1 MRRAR
6 SSRLFRRAA
15 AFCVVV
21 ALVAGTA
28 GCLTGG
34 GSSTKITA
42 NAVFSDA
49 EDLVPGA
56 QVQMADVPIGQV
68 TAISLDGSNAKVT
81 MSIDKSAR
89 VPADATAAL
98 DQTTILGEHFVQL
111 KVPSGQDST
120 HQALLANGATI
131 AHTTVIP
138 NVEQF
143 ISAGAQV
150 FGSVSTNDLAQIIAA
165 GGQGFDGQ
173 AASLRQLLNSL
184 STVTAGYA
192 SHTSDIQ
199 TLITSLDQLSSTLA
213 PSSSA
218 DAQAVSNLAQTVSNL
233 AQQSGRFTDLLQALN
248 SVSSQG
254 RSLLETYFPQ
264 INDQLTALGAVANQ
278 LGAHQQDLLG
288 LLKDLPLHNTTLPR
302 DVVNNFVQVLDNLIV
317 CGIPGGG
324 ADPSSAAATCGSAG

>member
-1 MRRAR
+1 MRRAL
-6 SSRLFRRAA
+6 STRLFRRGAA
-15 AFCVVV
+15 LCVAV
-21 ALVAGTA
+21 ALIAGSA

-49 EDLVPGA
+49 QDLVPGA

-68 TAISLDGSNAKVT
+68 TAIALDGSSAKVT

-111 KVPSGQDST
+111 RVPAGHRSS
-120 HQALLANGATI
+120 HQVLLANGAAI

-138 NVEQF
+138 NVERF

-184 STVTAGYA
+184 SAVTAGYA
-192 SHTSDIQ
+192 SHSSDIQ
-199 TLITSLDQLSSTLA
+199 TVITSLDQLGSTLA

-218 DAQAVSNLAQTVSNL
+218 DAQAVSNLSQTVSIL

-278 LGAHQQDLLG
+278 LGSHQQDLLG
-288 LLKDLPLHNTTLPR
+288 LLRDLPLHNTTLPK
-302 DVVNNFVQVLDNLIV
+302 DVVNNFVQVLDDLIV

-324 ADPSSAAATCGSAG
+324 ADPSSPAATCGSAG

>member
-1 MRRAR
+1 VGNGA
-6 SSRLFRRAA
+6 
-15 AFCVVV
+15 
-21 ALVAGTA
+21 
-28 GCLTGG
+28 
-34 GSSTKITA
+34 STKITA

-49 EDLVPGA
+49 EDLVTGA

-68 TAISLDGSNAKVT
+68 TAITLDGSSAKVT
-81 MSIDKSAR
+81 MSINKSAK

-111 KVPSGQDST
+111 QVPSGHASAD
-120 HQALLANGATI
+120 QALLANGGTI
-131 AHTTVIP
+131 AHTSVIP

-150 FGSVSTNDLAQIIAA
+150 FGSVSTNDLEQIIAA

-199 TLITSLDQLSSTLA
+199 TLITSLDQLGSTLA
-213 PSSSA
+213 PSSGA
-218 DAQAVSNLAQTVSNL
+218 DAQAISNLSQTVSIL
-233 AQQSGRFTDLLQALN
+233 AQQSGRFTDLLQALDN
-248 SVSSQG
+248 VSTQG

-264 INDQLTALGAVANQ
+264 INDQLTALSAVANQ
-278 LGAHQQDLLG
+278 LGSHQEDLLG

-324 ADPSSAAATCGSAG
+324 EDQSSAAATCGSAG

>member
-1 MRRAR
+1 M
-6 SSRLFRRAA
+6 
-15 AFCVVV
+15 
-21 ALVAGTA
+21 
-28 GCLTGG
+28 
-34 GSSTKITA
+34 TA
-42 NAVFSDA
+42 NAVFADA
-49 EDLVPGA
+49 QDLVTGA

-68 TAISLDGSNAKVT
+68 TAITLDGTRAKVT

-111 KVPSGQDST
+111 QVPSGGPASRT
-120 HQALLANGATI
+120 LLADGGTI

-138 NVEQF
+138 TVEQF

-173 AASLRQLLNSL
+173 AASLRQLLNSF
-184 STVTAGYA
+184 STVAAGYA
-192 SHTSDIQ
+192 AHTSDIQ
-199 TLITSLDQLSSTLA
+199 TLITSLDQLGSTLA
-213 PSSSA
+213 PSSGA
-218 DAQAVSNLAQTVSNL
+218 DAQAVSNLAQTVSIL

-248 SVSSQG
+248 GVSTQG

-264 INDQLTALGAVANQ
+264 INDQLTALAAVADQ

-288 LLKDLPLHNTTLPR
+288 LLHNLPLHNTTLPR
-302 DVVNNFVQVLDNLIV
+302 DIVDNFVQVLDNLIV

-324 ADPSSAAATCGSAG
+324 EDPTSAAATCGSAG

>member
-1 MRRAR
+1 MRTAL
-6 SSRLFRRAA
+6 STRLFRRGA

-68 TAISLDGSNAKVT
+68 TAITLDGSSAKVT

-111 KVPSGQDST
+111 QVPSGHGST
-120 HQALLANGATI
+120 HQALLANNAAI

-199 TLITSLDQLSSTLA
+199 TVITSLDQLGSTLA

-218 DAQAVSNLAQTVSNL
+218 DAQAVSNLAQTVSIL

-264 INDQLTALGAVANQ
+264 ITDQLTALGAVANQ
-278 LGAHQQDLLG
+278 LGSHQQDLLG
-288 LLKDLPLHNTTLPR
+288 LLKDLPLHNTTLPK

>member
-1 MRRAR
+1 MIKATL
-6 SSRLFRRAA
+6 STRLFRRGM
-15 AFCVVV
+15 AFCVAVAVV
-21 ALVAGTA
+21 VGCA
-28 GCLTGG
+28 GCLTGN

-42 NAVFSDA
+42 SAVFSDA

-68 TAISLDGSNAKVT
+68 TAITLDGSSARVT
-81 MSIDKSAR
+81 MSIDKSAQ

-111 KVPSGQDST
+111 QVPSGHSADP
-120 HQALLANGATI
+120 ALLANGGTI
-131 AHTTVIP
+131 THTSVVP

-143 ISAGAQV
+143 IAAGAQV

-184 STVTAGYA
+184 SSVTAGYA
-192 SHTSDIQ
+192 AHTSDIQ
-199 TLITSLDQLSSTLA
+199 TLITSLDQLGSTLA

-218 DAQAVSNLAQTVSNL
+218 DAQAVSNLSQTVSIL
-233 AQQSGRFTDLLQALN
+233 AQQSGRFTDLLQALDG
-248 SVSSQG
+248 VSTQG

-264 INDQLTALGAVANQ
+264 INDQLTALSAVANQ
-278 LGAHQQDLLG
+278 LGSHQQDLLG
-288 LLKDLPLHNTTLPR
+288 LLRELPIHNTTLPK

-324 ADPSSAAATCGSAG
+324 GDPSSAAATCGSAG

>member
-1 MRRAR
+1 MGRAR
-6 SSRLFRRAA
+6 PSKLFRRGAA
-15 AFCVVV
+15 LCVVV

-34 GSSTKITA
+34 SSSTKMTA
-42 NAVFSDA
+42 TAVFSDA

-68 TAISLDGSNAKVT
+68 TAIALDGSSAKVT

-98 DQTTILGEHFVQL
+98 NQTTILGEHFVQL
-111 KVPSGQDST
+111 KIPPGHGST
-120 HQALLANGATI
+120 HEALLANGGTI
-131 AHTTVIP
+131 AHTSVTP
-138 NVEQF
+138 SVEQF

-184 STVTAGYA
+184 SNVTAGYA

-199 TLITSLDQLSSTLA
+199 TLITSLDQLGSTLA

-218 DAQAVSNLAQTVSNL
+218 DAQAVSNLAQTVTIL

-248 SVSSQG
+248 GVSTQG

-278 LGAHQQDLLG
+278 LGSHQQDLLG
-288 LLKDLPLHNTTLPR
+288 LLKTLPLHNTTLPK
-302 DVVNNFVQVLDNLIV
+302 DIVNNFVQVLDNLIV

-324 ADPSSAAATCGSAG
+324 GDPSSPAATCGSAG

>member
-1 MRRAR
+1 MRRVRA
-6 SSRLFRRAA
+6 SKLFRRGA

-34 GSSTKITA
+34 GSSTKMTA
-42 NAVFSDA
+42 SAVFSDA

-68 TAISLDGSNAKVT
+68 TAIALDGSSAKVT
-81 MSIDKSAR
+81 MSIDKSAH

-111 KVPSGQDST
+111 QVPPGHDST
-120 HQALLANGATI
+120 HQALLANGGTI
-131 AHTTVIP
+131 AHTSVIP

-184 STVTAGYA
+184 SSVTAGYA

-199 TLITSLDQLSSTLA
+199 TVINSLDQLGSTLA
-213 PSSSA
+213 PSSGA
-218 DAQAVSNLAQTVSNL
+218 DAQAVSNLAQTVTIL
-233 AQQSGRFTDLLQALN
+233 AQQSGRFTDLLQSLN

-264 INDQLTALGAVANQ
+264 ITDQLTALGAVANQ
-278 LGAHQQDLLG
+278 LGSHQQDLLG

-302 DVVNNFVQVLDNLIV
+302 DIVNNFVQVLDDLIV

-324 ADPSSAAATCGSAG
+324 GDPSSPAATCGSAG

>member
-1 MRRAR
+1 VTRVTL
-6 SSRLFRRAA
+6 STRLFRRGAA
-15 AFCVVV
+15 LGVVV
-21 ALVAGTA
+21 ALVVGTA
-28 GCLTGG
+28 GCLVGN
-34 GSSTKITA
+34 SASTTMTA
-42 NAVFSDA
+42 NAVFADA
-49 EDLVPGA
+49 QDLVTGA

-68 TAISLDGSNAKVT
+68 TAITLDGTRAKVT

-89 VPADATAAL
+89 VSTDATAAL

-111 KVPSGQDST
+111 QVPSGGPGSRT
-120 HQALLANGATI
+120 LLADGGTI

-138 NVEQF
+138 TVEQF

-173 AASLRQLLNSL
+173 AASLRQLLNSF

-192 SHTSDIQ
+192 AHTSDIQ
-199 TLITSLDQLSSTLA
+199 TLITSLDQFGSTLA
-213 PSSSA
+213 PSSGA
-218 DAQAVSNLAQTVSNL
+218 DAQAVSNLAQTVSIL

-248 SVSSQG
+248 GVSTQG

-264 INDQLTALGAVANQ
+264 INDQLTALAAVANQ
-278 LGAHQQDLLG
+278 LGGHQQDLLG
-288 LLKDLPLHNTTLPR
+288 LLHNLPLHNTTLPR
-302 DVVNNFVQVLDNLIV
+302 DIVNNFVQVLDNLIV

-324 ADPSSAAATCGSAG
+324 GDPTSAAATCGSAG

>member
-1 MRRAR
+1 MSRAR
-6 SSRLFRRAA
+6 SSRLIRRGA

-34 GSSTKITA
+34 ASSTKITA

-111 KVPSGQDST
+111 KVPSGPGST
-120 HQALLANGATI
+120 HPALLANGATI

-199 TLITSLDQLSSTLA
+199 TVITSLDQLGSTLA

-218 DAQAVSNLAQTVSNL
+218 DAQAVSNLAQTVSIL

-264 INDQLTALGAVANQ
+264 ISDQLTALGAVANQ
-278 LGAHQQDLLG
+278 LGSHQQDLLG

-302 DVVNNFVQVLDNLIV
+302 DVVNNFVQVLDDLIV

-324 ADPSSAAATCGSAG
+324 ADPSSPALTCGSAG